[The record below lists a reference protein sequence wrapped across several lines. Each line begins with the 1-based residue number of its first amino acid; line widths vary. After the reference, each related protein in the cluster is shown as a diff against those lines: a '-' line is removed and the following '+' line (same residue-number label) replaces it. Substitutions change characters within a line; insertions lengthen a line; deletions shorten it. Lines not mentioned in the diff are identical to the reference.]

1 MPIEKAIHKL
11 TGMSAEWLGLDTGT
25 VSAGA
30 TADVVVVD
38 PEQLR
43 TGLGPPIE
51 HYDER
56 LHGAMRMV
64 KRSDGVVRQV
74 FVGGRLAFEN
84 ASSCPSSAARS
95 LAGCCDRSTDR
106 AAA

>member
-1 MPIEKAIHKL
+1 MI
-11 TGMSAEWLGLDTGT
+11 
-25 VSAGA
+25 
-30 TADVVVVD
+30 VVD

-84 ASSCPSSAARS
+84 SQFVPQFGREKFGRLLRS
-95 LAGCCDRSTDR
+95 QH
-106 AAA
+106 